1 MKKLDKR
8 VAIVTG
14 GGTGL
19 GRSIALT
26 FAREGADVVI
36 SSRNLASLEKVS
48 REINALGTRSLPVVT
63 NVSVAGQV
71 RDMVKQTVDHF
82 GRIDILVNSAGV
94 LLKALIIDISEG
106 DWDTVMDTNLKGA
119 FLSIQAVARHM
130 IEQRYGKIINI
141 SAIAG
146 IRANYPENA
155 AYGVSKAGLILL
167 TKSAALELGPHGI
180 NVNCIAPG
188 PVDTGF
194 RGTAETPE
202 QVQQWLDTSRKRS
215 IVGRVGTP
223 QDVANLALFLA
234 SDDSS
239 FICGETIIIDGGR
252 ICQGFLGGG

>member
-1 MKKLDKR
+1 MKKLDKK
-8 VAIVTG
+8 VALVTG

-19 GRSIALT
+19 GRCIALE

-36 SSRNLASLEKVS
+36 SSRNLANLEKVAG
-48 REINALGTRSLPVVT
+48 EIRALGRRSLPVVT
-63 NVSVAGQV
+63 DVSVADQV
-71 RDMVKQTVDHF
+71 RNMVKQTVDHF

-94 LLKALIIDISEG
+94 LLKALIVDIPEE
-106 DWDTVMDTNLKGA
+106 DWDSLMDTNLKGT
-119 FLSIQAVARHM
+119 FLSIQAAGKHM
-130 IEQRYGKIINI
+130 IRQRYGRIINI

-155 AYGVSKAGLILL
+155 AYGASKAGVILL
-167 TKSAALELGPHGI
+167 TKSAALELGPYGI

-194 RGTAETPE
+194 RETSETPE
-202 QVQQWLDTSRKRS
+202 QVQRWLETSRKRS

-223 QDVANLALFLA
+223 QDIANLALFLA

-239 FICGETIIIDGGR
+239 FICGETIVIDGGR
-252 ICQGFLGGG
+252 ICQGYLGGG